1 MVVPPPHVSRMTI
14 DKRSL
19 RSELR
24 RLRRDFVADG
34 PPALVPP
41 SLFLNALRKGMVV
54 ASYIPVGSEA
64 DPSRF
69 EAAALY
75 AGATLAWPVVV
86 DRESPIT
93 FHTAP
98 GGRMTEGPFGVR
110 QPPGG
115 SEPVVPDIILTP
127 LLGFDSHCN
136 RLGQGAG
143 HYDRAFAS
151 WPEALRIGIAWSV
164 QQVDELPRDPWDMP
178 LDAIVTETE
187 LILPG
192 AAG

>member
-1 MVVPPPHVSRMTI
+1 MVVPPPHVSRMTV
-14 DKRSL
+14 DKPAL

-24 RLRRDFVADG
+24 RLRRSFVAGDRS
-34 PPALVPP
+34 PLVPP
-41 SLFLNALRKGMVV
+41 GLFLNALRQGMIV
-54 ASYIPVGSEA
+54 ASYVPVGSEA

-69 EAAALY
+69 EAAAVY

-86 DRESPIT
+86 DRESPIQ

-98 GGRMTEGPFGVR
+98 GGQMVEGPFGLR
-110 QPPGG
+110 QPAGD
-115 SEPVVPDIILTP
+115 SAPVVPDIILTP
-127 LLGFDSHCN
+127 LLGFDSRCN

-143 HYDRAFAS
+143 HYDRAFAA

-192 AAG
+192 AAE